1 MTPPDAGDAANP
13 FQSLLGDLMHMLGSN
28 GPDLWEMTRAFALNV
43 ATGGTTETNVEPLQ
57 RIQVEQLSRV
67 AELNV
72 IEATGMPVTPDGR
85 RLTCVPVGRGDWT
98 VRALESWRPV
108 LQAMAAPAQAP
119 DPPAEDAHATGS
131 SDLDPRDPDPT
142 GGMAAMLGQMAST
155 IGPMF
160 SGLQVGSVVGHLS
173 QRTLGQYPL
182 ALPWSPSDELLLVTS
197 NIVEFA
203 SDWSLPEE
211 ETLLWVSARELASN
225 SVLTRPTI
233 RARFEELLLALA
245 GSQAAAQQ
253 DLAGRLRGLGGGE
266 EIEAGVGSGMDLE
279 SLQGMLGDPEALL
292 GDLLT
297 PETRYTSDQLT
308 SLAVVVDAY
317 ADHIATLVGTKL
329 VGAHTQLAEAWYRR
343 RTERGKGEEAAGA
356 LFGLDLDQS
365 AVDRGRAF
373 VAGVI
378 ERAGQDGLAR
388 LWEPARNL
396 PTPAEVDAPGLWLE
410 RIDLPQPDATAG

>member
-43 ATGGTTETNVEPLQ
+43 ATGGTPETNVEPLQ

-131 SDLDPRDPDPT
+131 SDLDPHDPDPT

-225 SVLTRPTI
+225 SVLTRPAI

-266 EIEAGVGSGMDLE
+266 EIEAGLGSGMDLE

-373 VAGVI
+373 VTGVI